1 MYGSANVPGASVL
14 EVRAVFGALDR
25 LVNQL
30 VAGEVT
36 APMDCQDGT
45 PVTTHDGMPVLARR
59 SLVTRQ
65 DTGDLLRAVETVS
78 RSVDDKISAH
88 NASDAA
94 HPTHISVR

>member
-1 MYGSANVPGASVL
+1 MYGSANVPGAAVL

-36 APMDCQDGT
+36 APV
-45 PVTTHDGMPVLARR
+45 VTTHDGIPIFARR

-88 NASDAA
+88 NVSDAA
-94 HPTHISVR
+94 HPAHISVR